1 MEPID
6 LMYVLLSLLGIASV
20 LILVILYRSRKTS
33 ETDYEKE
40 MKKLQL
46 LLKGK
51 LDKKTFLHIKDNLK
65 VEDLFGDETQRLDNL
80 LKEKNID
87 PETYCRMKQILNTAF
102 NEKLEKINQKYKYI
116 DSDLIPKNF
125 NVRFHSNY

>member
-1 MEPID
+1 MESID

-20 LILVILYRSRKTS
+20 LILVLLYRSRKTS

-40 MKKLQL
+40 MKKLRQL

-51 LDKKTFLHIKDNLK
+51 LDKKTFLHIRDNLK

-80 LKEKNID
+80 LEEK
-87 PETYCRMKQILNTAF
+87 
-102 NEKLEKINQKYKYI
+102 KLIQK
-116 DSDLIPKNF
+116 LI
-125 NVRFHSNY
+125 VE